1 MSENDPTKTPSAPV
15 ADEGAENP
23 VAPSPAGVAP
33 MDIMEMLRKF
43 VNDSPN
49 VITDVNGKTYPLPA
63 QLSTKAMYRLCE
75 SIRGLYG
82 KLGEQGQSRLA
93 GSEGWLSKA
102 GVVADLVMG
111 DEAYLKIVEDA
122 FAAAHPKI
130 TREAVAAL
138 KAEAG
143 EAATDIT
150 VADCFSVEELL
161 GVGLLPFLLR
171 VPARLWGA
179 AETAGVMKA
188 PSSAQ

>member
-1 MSENDPTKTPSAPV
+1 MSENDPNLNPAADEAAAPV
-15 ADEGAENP
+15 
-23 VAPSPAGVAP
+23 SPAVAP

-63 QLSTKAMYRLCE
+63 QISTKAMYRLGE

-93 GSEGWLSKA
+93 SSDGWLSKA

-130 TREAVAAL
+130 TREAVAAF
-138 KAEAG
+138 KAEMSDGA
-143 EAATDIT
+143 ESIT

-179 AETAGVMKA
+179 AETVGVMKA
-188 PSSAQ
+188 NPSAQ

>member
-1 MSENDPTKTPSAPV
+1 MSENDPSLNTAA
-15 ADEGAENP
+15 ADEAAEP
-23 VAPSPAGVAP
+23 VAPAAPAVAP
-33 MDIMEMLRKF
+33 MDLMEMLRKF

-49 VITDVNGKTYPLPA
+49 KITDVNGKTYPLPA
-63 QLSTKAMYRLCE
+63 QLSMKAMHRLCGA
-75 SIRGLYG
+75 IRDLYG
-82 KLGEQGQSRLA
+82 KLGEQGQNRLA
-93 GSEGWLSKA
+93 ASDGWLGKA

-111 DEAYLKIVEDA
+111 DETYLTIVEDA

-130 TREAVAAL
+130 TIEAVAAF
-138 KAEAG
+138 KAQAG
-143 EAATDIT
+143 EAVNNVT

-188 PSSAQ
+188 GASAQ